1 MDGKFLT
8 EENQSKMNEK
18 LAYLLTTT
26 VSSLFI
32 IIGNVSLFVISL
44 ILAIAVDLIYCVT
57 VRWKNFKLKDVAD
70 KLIDSTL
77 GLFGYIV
84 IIIIAGI
91 VDHSAFGD
99 NLFNIDNFL
108 VKLVSLICLSLVLR
122 SIEKTH
128 IIAGGK
134 RFKTYFNKIAS
145 TFKMIKKII
154 INSDDKD
161 SK

>member
-32 IIGNVSLFVISL
+32 IIGNVSLFIISL

-57 VRWKNFKLKDVAD
+57 VRWKNFKFKDVAD

-91 VDHSAFGD
+91 VDHSVFGD

-108 VKLVSLICLSLVLR
+108 VKLVSLICLSLVFK